1 MTKNRI
7 KMKDIKYLA
16 IGFFA
21 LFTTIGL
28 NLRHAVNDYGI
39 LNNKLHVE
47 VLEQSN
53 SNGGSSSGGGGS
65 SGGSNNSGVG
75 NKYYYEH
82 LQGRPK
88 PCTLYKAVSANGS
101 VSFSSEN
108 TFGAGYTVT
117 TLQGMSESCP
127 KSGKGCTVYSC
138 HVTGNTG
145 SGC

>member
-1 MTKNRI
+1 
-7 KMKDIKYLA
+7 MKDIKYLA

-47 VLEQSN
+47 VLAQSN
-53 SNGGSSSGGGGS
+53 SNGGGS
-65 SGGSNNSGVG
+65 SGGSNNSGTG
-75 NKYYYEH
+75 NMYYYSH
-82 LQGRPK
+82 LEGRPK

-101 VSFSSEN
+101 ISFSSEN
-108 TFGAGYTVT
+108 TFGVGYTVT
-117 TLQGMSESCP
+117 TVQGIYETCP
-127 KSGKGCTVYSC
+127 QSGDGCTVYSC
-138 HVTGNTG
+138 HVTDNTG

>member
-1 MTKNRI
+1 
-7 KMKDIKYLA
+7 MKDIKYLA

-47 VLEQSN
+47 VLAQSN

-75 NKYYYEH
+75 NNIIMSI
-82 LQGRPK
+82 
-88 PCTLYKAVSANGS
+88 YKEDLNLVHCIR
-101 VSFSSEN
+101 
-108 TFGAGYTVT
+108 
-117 TLQGMSESCP
+117 L
-127 KSGKGCTVYSC
+127 
-138 HVTGNTG
+138 
-145 SGC
+145 